1 MVYKIIG
8 SIIIGSYLYSQ
19 IRWTVWLF
27 NQKLVSFKKILTI
40 ALLATTVG
48 AYIIMMF
55 IVNLDTSQNS
65 ILSYPFSTW
74 MDIVLYGYT
83 SFLFI
88 IVLIER
94 IKIAQIK
101 DKAHK
106 HFIEEQFMKIT
117 FTKTISIVMI
127 MVYIVL
133 LSL

>member
-8 SIIIGSYLYSQ
+8 SIIIGSYLYTQ
-19 IRWTVWLF
+19 IRWTFWLF

-48 AYIIMMF
+48 AYSIIMF
-55 IVNLDTSQNS
+55 IVNLDPSQNS

-74 MDIVLYGYT
+74 MDIVLYGYL

-101 DKAHK
+101 DQKHK
-106 HFIEEQFMKIT
+106 HFIEKQFMKIT
-117 FTKTISIVMI
+117 FTKIISIVMI
-127 MVYIVL
+127 MGYIVL

>member
-1 MVYKIIG
+1 MAYKIIG

-19 IRWTVWLF
+19 IRWTLWLF
-27 NQKLVSFKKILTI
+27 NQKLVSFKKLLTI
-40 ALLATTVG
+40 ALLTTTVG
-48 AYIIMMF
+48 AYSIIMF
-55 IVNLDTSQNS
+55 IVNLDPSQNS

-74 MDIVLYGYT
+74 MDIVLYGYL

-101 DKAHK
+101 DQEHK
-106 HFIEEQFMKIT
+106 HFIGKQFIKIT
-117 FTKTISIVMI
+117 FTKIISIVMI
-127 MVYIVL
+127 MGYIVL

>member
-27 NQKLVSFKKILTI
+27 NQKLVSFKKILTM
-40 ALLATTVG
+40 ALLTTTVG
-48 AYIIMMF
+48 AYIIMML
-55 IVNLDTSQNS
+55 IVNLDQSQNS

-101 DKAHK
+101 DKVHK

-117 FTKTISIVMI
+117 FTKIISIVMI
-127 MVYIVL
+127 MGYIVL